1 MNVTGLTDD
10 KSTLVRVM
18 VWCRQAT
25 CHYLSQCWLSH
36 YNYVIMGAMASQ
48 ITNLTIVYSTVYSAA
63 DQRKY
68 QSSASLAFV
77 RGIHRWPVNSPHKWP
92 VTREMFPFDDVILV
106 LCSHVV
112 TLDHIEYWGL
122 NNMVTIVRTTF
133 SNAFLERKFSFMMY
147 VLLNFV
153 PNIQMTI
160 SQHWSIGLGNGLMPC
175 RGVNRMTWAMGF
187 KSQKREICRGN
198 LRHIRHF

>member
-1 MNVTGLTDD
+1 MAKVSDVTKFDYLIHWPLGNLDAILKMEVSICFTDWYLQAFNKTVLRWMSRDFTDD

-25 CHYLSQCWLSH
+25 CHHLSQCWLSH
-36 YNYVIMGAMASQ
+36 YNSVIMGAMASQ
-48 ITNLTIVYSTVYSAA
+48 ITNITIVYSTVYSAA

-106 LCSHVV
+106 PCRHMV
-112 TLDHIEYWGL
+112 TLDHNEYWGL

-133 SNAFLERKFSFMMY
+133 SNAFLETK
-147 VLLNFV
+147 
-153 PNIQMTI
+153 IQFHDVCVTEFC
-160 SQHWSIGLGNGLMPC
+160 S
-175 RGVNRMTWAMGF
+175 
-187 KSQKREICRGN
+187 
-198 LRHIRHF
+198 